1 MERTAEPSMVCQM
14 NTKKKG
20 GGAGAPGEAGELLS
34 SDSIMGKQA
43 QTEGCDFLGNLS
55 SSTP

>member
-1 MERTAEPSMVCQM
+1 MVCQM

-20 GGAGAPGEAGELLS
+20 GGAGAPGEAGELS

>member
-1 MERTAEPSMVCQM
+1 MAEPSMVCQM

-20 GGAGAPGEAGELLS
+20 GGAGAPGEAGELPN

-43 QTEGCDFLGNLS
+43 QTEGCDFLGDLS